1 MALDRHPLPV
11 DWVVSGY
18 NALLAGVWASWV
30 PAPFT
35 APICAA
41 HVVAAFLPALVRR
54 ADAAGPSATM
64 QVVLDLYPLLLLF
77 GFWTEL
83 GLLHALSTQDAHD
96 PLVAALDLRLFGVHL
111 NAVWMRRMPSVW
123 LSEIM
128 EGIYFAYYPVVLG
141 PPLVAALTGRR
152 DALRDMTLR
161 LLVTYIG
168 CYVVYLAFPVD
179 GPAYTAARH
188 SGAVTEGLLY
198 RLNHL
203 LHHAGD
209 SRGTAFPSSHVAGV
223 IAIAWSARRWFARP
237 VAWLFT
243 IEAVGVV
250 FATVYTQNHY
260 AVDALAGVVWGLGL
274 QLVTVPA
281 LTQQWRRPTGIP
293 WPALPLAPRP
303 AVPRF
308 SESVP

>member
-1 MALDRHPLPV
+1 
-11 DWVVSGY
+11 
-18 NALLAGVWASWV
+18 
-30 PAPFT
+30 
-35 APICAA
+35 
-41 HVVAAFLPALVRR
+41 
-54 ADAAGPSATM
+54 
-64 QVVLDLYPLLLLF
+64 
-77 GFWTEL
+77 
-83 GLLHALSTQDAHD
+83 
-96 PLVAALDLRLFGVHL
+96 
-111 NAVWMRRMPSVW
+111 MPSVW

-260 AVDALAGVVWGLGL
+260 AVDAPARGVWGGGL
-274 QLVTVPA
+274 QLG
-281 LTQQWRRPTGIP
+281 TG
-293 WPALPLAPRP
+293 PALPQQGRGPTSNPPAPLPP
-303 AVPRF
+303 AP
-308 SESVP
+308 PP